1 MLRKAIV
8 STIVLGALA
17 ASAPALA
24 GGWGGSSG
32 CRFCGSTSGG
42 WNPPSSSS
50 SSSSTSGGSSSGGTQ
65 VPEPGMLG
73 MAGAG
78 LIGLAMIR
86 QRRRKLTKK

>member
-17 ASAPALA
+17 ASVPAMA
-24 GGWGGSSG
+24 GNWGGSTSG
-32 CRFCGSTSGG
+32 WPKPKPPSGSTSGG
-42 WNPPSSSS
+42 
-50 SSSSTSGGSSSGGTQ
+50 STSGSSSSSGGTQ

-78 LIGLAMIR
+78 LIGLAVIR
-86 QRRRKLTKK
+86 QRRRKLAKK